1 MDITLKDIQ
10 EFSKEYNDNPN
21 NKIIENAI
29 TTNGLENACLDR
41 DIIR

>member
-29 TTNGLENACLDR
+29 TTNGL
-41 DIIR
+41 